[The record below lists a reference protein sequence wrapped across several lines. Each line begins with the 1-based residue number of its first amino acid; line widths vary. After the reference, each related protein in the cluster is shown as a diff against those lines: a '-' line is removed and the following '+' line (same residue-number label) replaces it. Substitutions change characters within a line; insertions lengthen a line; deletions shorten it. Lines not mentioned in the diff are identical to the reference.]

1 MSSAKELLLLHLSQ
15 AEQALDRAKN
25 NSYSDQQKQQYQVQL
40 TELFAAV
47 RTDAL
52 NHFSTLTDTDIYDVY
67 KKHLDFIFKS
77 LEFLDS
83 STLNQIP
90 YEVVECLNHAMREW
104 LAPTDQ
110 YIIVTSLV
118 NDFQNFSYEGWVA
131 FDDDLY
137 LDIRTRYNIEFP
149 HRLVQVNLPKA
160 FSRDYL
166 ALVVLYHELGHFVD
180 FRHALMHGLIDHVLD
195 KIRTGQYTADQLA
208 EIQNFFPIL
217 SGYISIPDP
226 KPILLSNHQALMISL
241 FHLREYFCDLFAAQY
256 IGEASNHY
264 LTYITTNQPLWSSSH
279 PSTINRVKVVT
290 DYLSG
295 ISNIVVDMINEALT
309 RVRATTIQRRFTT
322 VAPDD
327 FYNLV
332 PVEPTTIQEVHGLI
346 GLAWS
351 IWLTG
356 RSTLGSKLNNGDSTK
371 VYKVLNNLVEKS
383 IGNYVTVNKW
393 KETCARMNKTLPT
406 LDAPSPSWSKR
417 KIEGCLGKKDMVD
430 LIYKGKLFIRPLL
443 AADQVG
449 QIGIDFRLGY
459 DFLVSI
465 QGREPFIN
473 ASKNSWI
480 GGGVNRNILQF
491 FQSTRRQIGETFIL
505 HPHQTVLAVSLEY
518 VKIPED
524 CILHLFMRSSYSRL
538 GITVSTIAQPG
549 YTGCLSLELTNNNN
563 NPINLAVG
571 ARILQG
577 VLQKISSPSNYFH
590 NSRKYVCQVRPEP
603 SAVINDDDLIILNQL
618 WEENNNR
625 ATTLP
630 TGGTP

>member
-25 NSYSDQQKQQYQVQL
+25 NSYSDQQKQDYQVRL
-40 TELFAAV
+40 TELFTAV
-47 RTDAL
+47 RTDAS
-52 NHFSTLTDTDIYDVY
+52 NHFSTLTDAAIYDVY
-67 KKHLDFIFKS
+67 KKHLNFIFKS
-77 LEFLDS
+77 LQFLDS

-104 LAPTDQ
+104 LEPADQ

-118 NDFQNFSYEGWVA
+118 NDFQNFSYESWLA
-131 FDDDLY
+131 IDDDLY
-137 LDIRTRYNIEFP
+137 EDIRTRYSIEFP

-195 KIRTGQYTADQLA
+195 KIRTGQYSAPQLT
-208 EIQNFFPIL
+208 EIRTFLPIL
-217 SGYISIPDP
+217 SDYTMMVGP
-226 KPILLSNHQALMISL
+226 KPVIPSTHQWLRISL
-241 FHLREYFCDLFAAQY
+241 SHLREYFCDLFAAQY

-264 LTYITTNQPLWSSSH
+264 LIYITNNRDKWSQSH
-279 PSTINRVKVVT
+279 PSTTNRVKVVS

-295 ISNIVVDMINEALT
+295 TSNIVVDIINEALT
-309 RVRATTIQRRFTT
+309 RVRGTTIQQRFTAVT
-322 VAPDD
+322 PDD

-332 PVEPTTIQEVHGLI
+332 PVEPTTIQQVHGLI
-346 GLAWS
+346 GLAWN
-351 IWLTG
+351 IWLNN
-356 RSTLGSKLNNGDSTK
+356 RSTLASKLNSSDSTK
-371 VYKVLNNLVEKS
+371 IYKVLNNLVEKS
-383 IGNYVTVNKW
+383 IGNFVTVNKW
-393 KETCARMNKTLPT
+393 KDTCTRMGKTLPNI
-406 LDAPSPSWSKR
+406 DSASPSWAKR
-417 KIEGCLGKKDMVD
+417 KIEGCLGKQDMVN
-430 LIYKGKLFIRPLL
+430 LIHQGKLIIKPLL
-443 AADQVG
+443 SADQVG

-473 ASKNSWI
+473 ASKNSWV
-480 GGGVNRNILQF
+480 GGEVNRNIRQF

-524 CILHLFMRSSYSRL
+524 CIFHLFMRSSYSRL

-590 NSRKYVCQVRPEP
+590 DSRKYVCQVRPEP
-603 SAVINDDDLIILNQL
+603 SAVINDDDLTILNQL

-625 ATTLP
+625 TSTA